1 MDQGDWQKMHLKDLL
16 FLLPKISFFP
26 NLHPE
31 MFPEYVFERG
41 FTNSASFFTE
51 KRGASFSQFP
61 LHNTFLS
68 SSGPG
73 QVSKVNLKTL
83 TKGLFSGGRPSG
95 CHGEI

>member
-1 MDQGDWQKMHLKDLL
+1 MHLKDLL

-61 LHNTFLS
+61 LAVDELLS
-68 SSGPG
+68 IKCVFPCYSIVAVSV
-73 QVSKVNLKTL
+73 VSKCTIIKNVINFYEVSLL
-83 TKGLFSGGRPSG
+83 W
-95 CHGEI
+95 C

>member
-1 MDQGDWQKMHLKDLL
+1 MHLKDLL

-61 LHNTFLS
+61 LTFLS
-68 SSGPG
+68 WRELRYLG
-73 QVSKVNLKTL
+73 
-83 TKGLFSGGRPSG
+83 
-95 CHGEI
+95 

>member
-1 MDQGDWQKMHLKDLL
+1 MDQGGWQKMHLNDLL

-51 KRGASFSQFP
+51 NRGASFSQFP
-61 LHNTFLS
+61 LL
-68 SSGPG
+68 
-73 QVSKVNLKTL
+73 LL
-83 TKGLFSGGRPSG
+83 TDYVLQ
-95 CHGEI
+95 

>member
-1 MDQGDWQKMHLKDLL
+1 MHLKDLL

-51 KRGASFSQFP
+51 KRGASFIQFP
-61 LHNTFLS
+61 LIEF
-68 SSGPG
+68 
-73 QVSKVNLKTL
+73 QIDRKWRWLKFYQIFVTRL
-83 TKGLFSGGRPSG
+83 
-95 CHGEI
+95 H

>member
-1 MDQGDWQKMHLKDLL
+1 MHLNDLL

-41 FTNSASFFTE
+41 FTNSASFFME

-61 LHNTFLS
+61 LPLFINFSHIPQLYFRFFFQT
-68 SSGPG
+68 
-73 QVSKVNLKTL
+73 LKL
-83 TKGLFSGGRPSG
+83 HCL
-95 CHGEI
+95 

>member
-1 MDQGDWQKMHLKDLL
+1 MHLNDLL

-51 KRGASFSQFP
+51 NRGASFSQFP
-61 LHNTFLS
+61 LHIYLLRTRRSFVIDNTERT
-68 SSGPG
+68 P
-73 QVSKVNLKTL
+73 VVPVTW
-83 TKGLFSGGRPSG
+83 
-95 CHGEI
+95 IW

>member
-1 MDQGDWQKMHLKDLL
+1 MHLNDLL

-51 KRGASFSQFP
+51 NKGASFSQFP
-61 LHNTFLS
+61 LS
-68 SSGPG
+68 DIDQGPW
-73 QVSKVNLKTL
+73 STSLPW
-83 TKGLFSGGRPSG
+83 SISRY
-95 CHGEI
+95 

>member
-1 MDQGDWQKMHLKDLL
+1 MHLKDLL

-51 KRGASFSQFP
+51 KRGASFIQFP
-61 LHNTFLS
+61 LLS
-68 SSGPG
+68 GSLSLWSSYNECFNYG
-73 QVSKVNLKTL
+73 S
-83 TKGLFSGGRPSG
+83 
-95 CHGEI
+95 HA

>member
-1 MDQGDWQKMHLKDLL
+1 MHLKDLL

-51 KRGASFSQFP
+51 KRGASFIQFP
-61 LHNTFLS
+61 L
-68 SSGPG
+68 
-73 QVSKVNLKTL
+73 QKV
-83 TKGLFSGGRPSG
+83 
-95 CHGEI
+95 

>member
-1 MDQGDWQKMHLKDLL
+1 MHLNDLL

-51 KRGASFSQFP
+51 NRGASFSQFP
-61 LHNTFLS
+61 LYHFFSSDNHLTFLS
-68 SSGPG
+68 WM
-73 QVSKVNLKTL
+73 V
-83 TKGLFSGGRPSG
+83 
-95 CHGEI
+95 

>member
-1 MDQGDWQKMHLKDLL
+1 MDQGGWQKMHLKDLL

-41 FTNSASFFTE
+41 FTNSASFLTE

-61 LHNTFLS
+61 L
-68 SSGPG
+68 
-73 QVSKVNLKTL
+73 VNIDILKPL
-83 TKGLFSGGRPSG
+83 QKSKGLFATFNTK
-95 CHGEI
+95 H

>member
-1 MDQGDWQKMHLKDLL
+1 MHLNDLL

-51 KRGASFSQFP
+51 NRGASFSQFP
-61 LHNTFLS
+61 LSNF
-68 SSGPG
+68 
-73 QVSKVNLKTL
+73 
-83 TKGLFSGGRPSG
+83 
-95 CHGEI
+95 

>member
-1 MDQGDWQKMHLKDLL
+1 MHLNDLL

-51 KRGASFSQFP
+51 NRGASFSQFP
-61 LHNTFLS
+61 LHQFKEFTQMFI
-68 SSGPG
+68 
-73 QVSKVNLKTL
+73 KVDKTVLLDCFTLWLK
-83 TKGLFSGGRPSG
+83 
-95 CHGEI
+95 

>member
-1 MDQGDWQKMHLKDLL
+1 MHLNDLL

-51 KRGASFSQFP
+51 NRGASFSQFP
-61 LHNTFLS
+61 LTLINQPGPPCHDVLS
-68 SSGPG
+68 LRHILGL
-73 QVSKVNLKTL
+73 SKIL
-83 TKGLFSGGRPSG
+83 TTHL
-95 CHGEI
+95 

>member
-1 MDQGDWQKMHLKDLL
+1 MHLKDLL

-61 LHNTFLS
+61 LF
-68 SSGPG
+68 
-73 QVSKVNLKTL
+73 
-83 TKGLFSGGRPSG
+83 
-95 CHGEI
+95 

>member
-1 MDQGDWQKMHLKDLL
+1 MHLNDLL

-51 KRGASFSQFP
+51 NRGASFSQFP
-61 LHNTFLS
+61 LPNNRITRVFIC
-68 SSGPG
+68 PDI
-73 QVSKVNLKTL
+73 N
-83 TKGLFSGGRPSG
+83 R
-95 CHGEI
+95 

>member
-1 MDQGDWQKMHLKDLL
+1 MDQGGWQKMHLKDLL

-51 KRGASFSQFP
+51 KRGASFIQFP
-61 LHNTFLS
+61 LFNFLNTFVL
-68 SSGPG
+68 
-73 QVSKVNLKTL
+73 L
-83 TKGLFSGGRPSG
+83 TFYIEMK
-95 CHGEI
+95 I

>member
-1 MDQGDWQKMHLKDLL
+1 MHLNDLL

-51 KRGASFSQFP
+51 NRGASFSQFP
-61 LHNTFLS
+61 LLTSYTALVADIQQSVGCS
-68 SSGPG
+68 SCGY
-73 QVSKVNLKTL
+73 
-83 TKGLFSGGRPSG
+83 FS
-95 CHGEI
+95 

>member
-1 MDQGDWQKMHLKDLL
+1 MHLKDLL

-61 LHNTFLS
+61 LEAT
-68 SSGPG
+68 
-73 QVSKVNLKTL
+73 
-83 TKGLFSGGRPSG
+83 
-95 CHGEI
+95 

>member
-1 MDQGDWQKMHLKDLL
+1 MHLKDLL

-51 KRGASFSQFP
+51 KRGASFIQFP
-61 LHNTFLS
+61 LNAIIMFMFIDALLNRVVLCWPNSVH
-68 SSGPG
+68 
-73 QVSKVNLKTL
+73 
-83 TKGLFSGGRPSG
+83 
-95 CHGEI
+95 

>member
-1 MDQGDWQKMHLKDLL
+1 MHLNDLL

-51 KRGASFSQFP
+51 NRGASFSQFP
-61 LHNTFLS
+61 L
-68 SSGPG
+68 P
-73 QVSKVNLKTL
+73 
-83 TKGLFSGGRPSG
+83 FS
-95 CHGEI
+95 

>member
-1 MDQGDWQKMHLKDLL
+1 MDQGGWQKMHLNDLL

-51 KRGASFSQFP
+51 NRGASFSQFP
-61 LHNTFLS
+61 LLAFQEINAFL
-68 SSGPG
+68 
-73 QVSKVNLKTL
+73 Q
-83 TKGLFSGGRPSG
+83 F
-95 CHGEI
+95 H

>member
-1 MDQGDWQKMHLKDLL
+1 MHLKDLL

-51 KRGASFSQFP
+51 KRGASFIQFP
-61 LHNTFLS
+61 LGAITFIS
-68 SSGPG
+68 IEI
-73 QVSKVNLKTL
+73 SKQ
-83 TKGLFSGGRPSG
+83 
-95 CHGEI
+95 I

>member
-1 MDQGDWQKMHLKDLL
+1 MHLKDLL

-51 KRGASFSQFP
+51 KRGASFIQFP
-61 LHNTFLS
+61 LALALALRIYFWLRQE
-68 SSGPG
+68 P
-73 QVSKVNLKTL
+73 
-83 TKGLFSGGRPSG
+83 
-95 CHGEI
+95 

>member
-1 MDQGDWQKMHLKDLL
+1 MYLNDLL

-61 LHNTFLS
+61 LLSIRFLKS
-68 SSGPG
+68 IVIIMPSLEHSVRG
-73 QVSKVNLKTL
+73 KTIKIPAK
-83 TKGLFSGGRPSG
+83 TNAK
-95 CHGEI
+95 I

>member
-1 MDQGDWQKMHLKDLL
+1 MHLNDLL

-61 LHNTFLS
+61 LDTNTFYHLCIVYFFLKS
-68 SSGPG
+68 SI
-73 QVSKVNLKTL
+73 QCTL
-83 TKGLFSGGRPSG
+83 QKFHTVY
-95 CHGEI
+95 ITNMQNT

>member
-1 MDQGDWQKMHLKDLL
+1 MHLNDLL

-51 KRGASFSQFP
+51 NRGASFSQFP
-61 LHNTFLS
+61 LAKLWDIRFQLVMTGLT
-68 SSGPG
+68 PLK
-73 QVSKVNLKTL
+73 QLRVSK
-83 TKGLFSGGRPSG
+83 
-95 CHGEI
+95 

>member
-1 MDQGDWQKMHLKDLL
+1 MHLKDLL

-61 LHNTFLS
+61 LYGKSLLEQLS
-68 SSGPG
+68 SLDLILRSLYH
-73 QVSKVNLKTL
+73 S
-83 TKGLFSGGRPSG
+83 
-95 CHGEI
+95 

>member
-1 MDQGDWQKMHLKDLL
+1 MHLKDLL

-61 LHNTFLS
+61 LHRNLCLVLETTGDWHRS
-68 SSGPG
+68 ESPG
-73 QVSKVNLKTL
+73 
-83 TKGLFSGGRPSG
+83 
-95 CHGEI
+95 

>member
-1 MDQGDWQKMHLKDLL
+1 MHLNDLL

-61 LHNTFLS
+61 LGLNEIHCPVRLHS
-68 SSGPG
+68 L
-73 QVSKVNLKTL
+73 KCLNLAQFFK
-83 TKGLFSGGRPSG
+83 LFISFNQEGVLQ
-95 CHGEI
+95 

>member
-1 MDQGDWQKMHLKDLL
+1 MDQGGWQKMHLKDLL

-61 LHNTFLS
+61 LPIIMDSPVPGLPHNGDS
-68 SSGPG
+68 IS
-73 QVSKVNLKTL
+73 
-83 TKGLFSGGRPSG
+83 
-95 CHGEI
+95 